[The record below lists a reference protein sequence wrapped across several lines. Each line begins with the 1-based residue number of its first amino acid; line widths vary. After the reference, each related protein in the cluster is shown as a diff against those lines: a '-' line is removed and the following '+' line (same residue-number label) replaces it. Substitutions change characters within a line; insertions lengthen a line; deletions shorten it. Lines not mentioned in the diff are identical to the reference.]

1 MGSLVVAKETDFDAP
16 ELAILKTSPVL
27 IELIIVDLIF
37 APEISKALSITK
49 VPSYLPGAL

>member
-1 MGSLVVAKETDFDAP
+1 MVAKETDFEAP

-37 APEISKALSITK
+37 VPDISNALRITK
-49 VPSYLPGAL
+49 VPS